1 MEFDISDDGLHES
14 DYDGG
19 SDSASQLLKP
29 FIPLGVSPQKARR
42 GLHIGQ
48 QPRQRSILSDR
59 DLGSSSRYYLSSVRC
74 SSILSYITPFLIVGP
89 ARTPVT

>member
-1 MEFDISDDGLHES
+1 MVLNSMEFDISDDELQLHES

-42 GLHIGQ
+42 GLQ
-48 QPRQRSILSDR
+48 QFRQRSILSDR
-59 DLGSSSRYYLSSVRC
+59 DLGSSNRYYFSSVCC
-74 SSILSYITPFLIVGP
+74 SSI
-89 ARTPVT
+89 